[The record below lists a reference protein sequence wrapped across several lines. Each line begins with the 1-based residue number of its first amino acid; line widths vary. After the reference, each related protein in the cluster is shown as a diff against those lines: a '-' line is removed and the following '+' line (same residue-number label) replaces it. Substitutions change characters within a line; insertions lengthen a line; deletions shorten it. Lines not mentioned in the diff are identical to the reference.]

1 MKINILG
8 GGITG
13 LFTAYYLLK
22 DGHEVTVVDRCA
34 TPKTSINNAGQIAG
48 SSGIST
54 SIGLSRI
61 LSRYVGRMG
70 PVYISP
76 FEVLKNIG
84 WFQLALRTNMRRSY
98 EAIEK
103 FSRLSLELYNQFL
116 SQEAIS
122 VDLVRGSMSLY
133 ENPLKAK
140 EAARR
145 LRGRLVDQA
154 QVSKMGLIG
163 YSNGVMFD
171 NDLYVHPSKLVAEL
185 QGLVL
190 KLGGRIRYEG
200 TAELRTTTKGT
211 ASLSVNGEELVG
223 EVYVVTSGSWS
234 SEVCKGIGYNPYVIP
249 ARGLVLTLDT
259 GGNRVVEGG
268 AFLEDDGI
276 DVVQI
281 NRDTLR
287 VASFFEIVGFSE
299 NISRSRKKWLL
310 ETVARHLVMS
320 HELRLN
326 SIQEGIGFR
335 PCTPDQI
342 PAIGRVPNHEDIY
355 IATGNGR
362 LGVTLA
368 PATARMLASIIS
380 GENVSELCESF
391 NPSRFS

>member
-1 MKINILG
+1 MMKINILG

-84 WFQLALRTNMRRSY
+84 WFQLALRTNMRRLY

-171 NDLYVHPSKLVAEL
+171 NDLYVHPSKLVA
-185 QGLVL
+185 
-190 KLGGRIRYEG
+190 
-200 TAELRTTTKGT
+200 
-211 ASLSVNGEELVG
+211 
-223 EVYVVTSGSWS
+223 
-234 SEVCKGIGYNPYVIP
+234 
-249 ARGLVLTLDT
+249 
-259 GGNRVVEGG
+259 
-268 AFLEDDGI
+268 
-276 DVVQI
+276 
-281 NRDTLR
+281 
-287 VASFFEIVGFSE
+287 
-299 NISRSRKKWLL
+299 
-310 ETVARHLVMS
+310 
-320 HELRLN
+320 
-326 SIQEGIGFR
+326 
-335 PCTPDQI
+335 
-342 PAIGRVPNHEDIY
+342 
-355 IATGNGR
+355 
-362 LGVTLA
+362 
-368 PATARMLASIIS
+368 
-380 GENVSELCESF
+380 
-391 NPSRFS
+391 